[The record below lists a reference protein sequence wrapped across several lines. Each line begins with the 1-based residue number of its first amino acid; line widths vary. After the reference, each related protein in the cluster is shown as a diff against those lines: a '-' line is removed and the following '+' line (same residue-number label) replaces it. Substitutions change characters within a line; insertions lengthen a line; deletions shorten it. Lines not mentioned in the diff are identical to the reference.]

1 MKQSKIIIDI
11 KTLFQQVKE
20 FYKPVSVGTFWS
32 NNYIEYEGNSDRIK
46 TLSIKEYFDAIKPYF
61 KNMNNLQKSYTQK
74 IQATIAINFI
84 SSKNTD
90 EERAIHSKRE
100 HRNRES

>member
-32 NNYIEYEGNSDRIK
+32 NNYIEYEGNGD
-46 TLSIKEYFDAIKPYF
+46 TIKEYFDAIKPYF

-90 EERAIHSKRE
+90 EERVIHSKRE